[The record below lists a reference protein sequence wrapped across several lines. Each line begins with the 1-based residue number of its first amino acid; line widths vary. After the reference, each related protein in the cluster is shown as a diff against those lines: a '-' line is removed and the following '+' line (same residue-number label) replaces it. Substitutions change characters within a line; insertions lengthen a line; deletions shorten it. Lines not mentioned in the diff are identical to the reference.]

1 MAPKFADQTRTKLS
15 QLREGL
21 APLGELRMIKF
32 LRPYMAGGDEFE
44 LTFANGTRRMAILL
58 DPTGKIMAASPPMM
72 VKPNQ

>member
-1 MAPKFADQTRTKLS
+1 
-15 QLREGL
+15 
-21 APLGELRMIKF
+21 MIKF
-32 LRPYMAGGDEFE
+32 LRPYMAGGDVFE